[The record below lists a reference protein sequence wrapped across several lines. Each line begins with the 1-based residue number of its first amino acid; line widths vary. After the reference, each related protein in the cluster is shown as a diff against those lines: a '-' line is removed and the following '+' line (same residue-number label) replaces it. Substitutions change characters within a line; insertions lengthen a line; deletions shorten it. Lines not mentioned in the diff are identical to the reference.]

1 MKKLLLSLVC
11 VLGLLGGLRAQE
23 AETISIGSGD
33 ATINYSPTY
42 VDSYYSVTQQIFTA
56 EEMQNKF
63 GKITS
68 VAFKCTSRNA
78 TRTFKVYMVNTD
90 KTSFSGSTD
99 WVAVTASDLVYEGS
113 VTFTAG
119 EWTTITFQTPFTYKK
134 GKNVMLC
141 VNDVT
146 DVYQSLVTKY
156 ASEGRSESRMIYKN
170 AYSEILATNLS
181 LVSGTT
187 SATVNQVQ
195 FTLVD
200 DGSGEVLEPAPN
212 APANLKAEA
221 LNDTEI
227 QLTWDAVEGALYN
240 VYQKDVEEAIAK
252 GLATTTYTVGNLN
265 PGTNYCF
272 TVTAAKDLES
282 DKSEEAC
289 VSTESR
295 ATTFAFDF
303 NDGIVDMHVFQGANA
318 STTNG
323 WKSAKDFPLA
333 EMVEGIK
340 NYYKGVDG
348 TMAVYSMTYD
358 MYEDKTCVP
367 DNYIVTN
374 KPYMITETSTL
385 EWDIRQVEEN
395 KTDHYSIVV
404 SESGTNFVDVWFER
418 YSDNT
423 GATKAYSLA
432 DYAGKE
438 IYIGFHH
445 YKQTDGGALS
455 LDNVKLVTDSQIEPE
470 DEVDFTAPTIPDG
483 IKAVVFGETEI
494 KLTWNASENTTSYNI
509 YIADSVIATS
519 ITETTYMVK
528 NLTPGT
534 TYCFTIAA
542 VNEEKVSAKSSEV
555 CATTKEAAP
564 ITLAAPTNV
573 VATPLPDVKIQLT
586 WDAVEGARRYRVYQG
601 NEYVGGD
608 HETSF
613 QITNALQA
621 GKEYCFT
628 VTAVSGD
635 VESDKSEQ
643 ACATTLVDETVEKP
657 ATPQNFKVQALKPA
671 ELALSWDAVDGAT
684 EYNIYEGEEVIG
696 TVTVTSIDL
705 TGLDSETEYC
715 FAVTALNDGGESD
728 KSEVVCDTT
737 LYYEE
742 LIKPAAPQNLTA
754 EALIHNEIR
763 LSWDSVAGATGYKVY
778 QFEELLGEVKNTTA
792 DIYSLADSTQYCF
805 KVTAINATGESE
817 KSNEACATTLDPV
830 QPEQPEEPGEGVEE
844 NATAFNIYPNPVND
858 KLYIETQT
866 QTLTVE
872 IYDVYGRQQSMVNG
886 QQSTVI
892 DVTNLNSGI
901 YFVKVVTENGETV
914 QRFVKK

>member
-1 MKKLLLSLVC
+1 
-11 VLGLLGGLRAQE
+11 
-23 AETISIGSGD
+23 
-33 ATINYSPTY
+33 
-42 VDSYYSVTQQIFTA
+42 
-56 EEMQNKF
+56 
-63 GKITS
+63 
-68 VAFKCTSRNA
+68 
-78 TRTFKVYMVNTD
+78 
-90 KTSFSGSTD
+90 
-99 WVAVTASDLVYEGS
+99 
-113 VTFTAG
+113 
-119 EWTTITFQTPFTYKK
+119 
-134 GKNVMLC
+134 MLC

-146 DVYQSLVTKY
+146 DIYQSLVTTY

-200 DGSGEVLEPAPN
+200 DGSGEELDPAPN

-252 GLATTTYTVGNLN
+252 GLATTIYTVGNLN

-323 WKSAKDFPLA
+323 WKSAKDYPA
-333 EMVEGIK
+333 DMVEGIK

-358 MYEDKTCVP
+358 MIENNYVPYIP

-455 LDNVKLVTDSQIEPE
+455 LDNVKLVLDSQITPEEP
-470 DEVDFTAPTIPDG
+470 VDMTAPTIPDNVKAIMWNETS
-483 IKAVVFGETEI
+483 IKV
-494 KLTWNASENTTSYNI
+494 TWNAADNAASYNI
-509 YIADSVIATS
+509 YKGDDVVATS
-519 ITETTYMVK
+519 VTETSYMVE
-528 NLTPGT
+528 NLEPGT
-534 TYCFTIAA
+534 QYCFTVTA
-542 VNEEKVSAKSSEV
+542 VNGDKESAKSSEV
-555 CATTKEAAP
+555 CATTKEAAVP
-564 ITLAAPTNV
+564 TLTAPTNV
-573 VATPLPDVKIQLT
+573 KAEALPETKIQLT
-586 WDAVEGARRYRVYQG
+586 WDAVEGAKIYKVYQG
-601 NEYVGGD
+601 NQFLLSEA
-608 HETSF
+608 ETTC
-613 QITNALQA
+613 QITNELQA

-628 VTAVSGD
+628 VTAVND
-635 VESDKSEQ
+635 AVESVKSEP
-643 ACATTLVDETVEKP
+643 ACVTTLVDEGVAKP
-657 ATPQNFKVQALKPA
+657 ATPQNFKVEALKAA
-671 ELALSWDAVDGAT
+671 ELALSWDAVEGAT
-684 EYNIYEGEEVIG
+684 EYNIYEGEDLIG
-696 TVTVTSIDL
+696 TVKVTTFDL
-705 TGLDSETEYC
+705 TGLDSEKKYC
-715 FAVTALNDGGESD
+715 FTVTALNAGGESD
-728 KSEVVCDTT
+728 KSEEVCATT
-737 LYYEE
+737 LKYEE
-742 LIKPAAPQNLTA
+742 LTVPAAPQNFTVV
-754 EALIHNEIR
+754 ALIHNELR
-763 LSWDSVAGATGYKVY
+763 LSWDEVEGATKYNVY
-778 QFEELLGEVKNTTA
+778 QFEELLGSITTTTV
-792 DIYSLADSTQYCF
+792 DIFDLADSTQYCF
-805 KVTAINATGESE
+805 TVTAVNAIGESE
-817 KSNEACATTLDPV
+817 ESDEACATTLLPPSEDMAVPV
-830 QPEQPEEPGEGVEE
+830 APVVT
-844 NATAFNIYPNPVND
+844 ATATSETTIALSWNAVKDATSYNIYTGVILVASIVDTTYVVGDLTAATEYCFTVTAVNVLGESEESEKACATTLAGDAIVENTATFNIYPNPVND
-858 KLYIETQT
+858 VLFIETE
-866 QTLTVE
+866 VE
-872 IYDVYGRQQSMVNG
+872 INEVVVYTITGVIVG
-886 QQSTVI
+886 QQSTDNGQQTFI
-892 DVTNLNSGI
+892 DVTNLNSGV
-901 YFVKVVTENGETV
+901 YFVKVVTENGEV
-914 QRFVKK
+914 VKRFVKK